1 MTAPGR
7 PKQRFGDLFCRSQGK
22 QTFGELPDND
32 AYDPELMRSTTDKEC
47 LLMRSLSAMV
57 WEDGMQLGA
66 SCAGFRMTAHRDGA
80 ACTGAVVRKPPR
92 NEPAG
97 EVRGGRSGLSYGDL
111 GDAEGVCEDCNGLEG
126 EQWRVWWEAE
136 AGVDG

>member
-1 MTAPGR
+1 MLNAYQPTGQTSAKMGIAPSEEVELSPWGLS
-7 PKQRFGDLFCRSQGK
+7 PSLGHHFC
-22 QTFGELPDND
+22 F
-32 AYDPELMRSTTDKEC
+32 
-47 LLMRSLSAMV
+47 
-57 WEDGMQLGA
+57 
-66 SCAGFRMTAHRDGA
+66 CAGFRMTAHRDGA